1 MIQSADCVAAPASAS
16 LPFSFDRRSMK
27 TIALKVDVDTFRGAR
42 EGVPRLQ
49 ELFQS
54 RGVNATFLFNLGRD
68 RTGRALKR
76 VVMQK
81 KASRISV
88 RERYGWMALLY
99 GTLLPGP
106 DIGRRCGDILRG
118 VEAAGFEVGIHCWDH
133 VQWQDGVV
141 GADAEWTQAELELA
155 GKRFAEIFGHPA
167 ATHGAAGWQMNRT
180 AYRLEQRMGWAYASD
195 CRGQH
200 PFWPIAEGEPIQCV
214 QLPTTL
220 PTLDELLGRDG
231 ISPDNVHNRLI
242 QATAREA
249 DYGHVFTLQAELE
262 GMKLLPA
269 MERMLDGW
277 AEQGYRMISLGELYG
292 MLDLKRLP
300 YHSVEMG
307 EVAGRAGL
315 LAVQGARYPV

>member
-1 MIQSADCVAAPASAS
+1 
-16 LPFSFDRRSMK
+16 MK
-27 TIALKVDVDTFRGAR
+27 TIALKVDVDTLRGTR
-42 EGVPRLQ
+42 EGVPRLL
-49 ELFQS
+49 ELFKS

-68 RTGRALKR
+68 RTGRAFKR
-76 VVMQK
+76 VLKQK
-81 KASRISV
+81 KATRISV
-88 RERYGWMALLY
+88 RDRYGWLALLN

-118 VEAAGFEVGIHCWDH
+118 VEGAGFEVGIHGWDL
-133 VQWQDGVV
+133 VRWQKEVT
-141 GADAEWTQAELELA
+141 GADAQWTQTELELA
-155 GKRFAEIFGHPA
+155 SKRFTQVFGHPA

-180 AYRLEQRMGWAYASD
+180 AYRLEQRLGWAYASD
-195 CRGQH
+195 CRGRH
-200 PFWPIAEGEPIQCV
+200 PFLPIVEGEPVQCV

-231 ISPDNVHNRLI
+231 ITPDTVHTRLI

-262 GMKLLPA
+262 GMKLLPV

-277 AEQGYRMISLGELYG
+277 LEQGYRMISLGELYG

-300 YHSVEMG
+300 YYAVETG

-315 LAVQGARYPV
+315 LAVQGARYPA